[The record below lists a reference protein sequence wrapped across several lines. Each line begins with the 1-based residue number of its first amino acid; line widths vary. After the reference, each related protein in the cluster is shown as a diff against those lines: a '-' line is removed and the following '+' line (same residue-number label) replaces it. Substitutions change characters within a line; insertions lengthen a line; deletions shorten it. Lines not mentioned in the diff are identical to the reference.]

1 MGKVQLYERRSLDSS
16 LVGTPEVSN
25 AGNDIMAIGEEV
37 AQLTQQK
44 IKIENAKIA
53 IADNIEAEKY
63 RIQYENE
70 LYKRNEKAKQDN
82 VNNPYAVADTAY
94 EMGLAYADEVASSI
108 GNPRVKEKFL
118 SKAQKSAEQV
128 QDKSREWA
136 SRTTAENAFV
146 NTGESLELLT
156 AQAGVIKDTSDLE
169 GLLDSAERLAFNS
182 AGVIGVERAHKLY
195 ETAKKSIY
203 ENFAY
208 SNIDRNPHSVKALVD
223 SGMFDGV
230 LDEKEQLSLKSS
242 ADALARKRELEVQRQ
257 NKSARIDTISVLYD
271 KEAQGKLTLAE
282 VNNAIIAFQNSGAGV
297 GEIKSLLAIKKSLLH
312 GNGGGG
318 GKPGKS
324 KYRNKEEATIALTER
339 YLQVFTDVGV
349 KGEVYEDAALSDLSE
364 LQNDIVSASSAGLL
378 NKQTAGAMQRAITK
392 GKRTI
397 SEKTKEVTT
406 DKGGLLGIGKKTK
419 TVPLGVYNDG
429 YSKINKFA
437 GMNFKNPALQK
448 QVKSMMLTY
457 YVNNYEKAEK
467 LDPTINFADF
477 TIDKFRRKYG
487 K

>member
-16 LVGTPEVSN
+16 LVGTPGVSN
-25 AGNDIMAIGEEV
+25 AGNDIMAMGEEV

-44 IKIENAKIA
+44 IKIENEKIA

-94 EMGLAYADEVASSI
+94 EMGLAYADEVASGI

-242 ADALARKRELEVQRQ
+242 ADALARKRELRC
-257 NKSARIDTISVLYD
+257 
-271 KEAQGKLTLAE
+271 
-282 VNNAIIAFQNSGAGV
+282 
-297 GEIKSLLAIKKSLLH
+297 SL
-312 GNGGGG
+312 
-318 GKPGKS
+318 
-324 KYRNKEEATIALTER
+324 
-339 YLQVFTDVGV
+339 
-349 KGEVYEDAALSDLSE
+349 
-364 LQNDIVSASSAGLL
+364 
-378 NKQTAGAMQRAITK
+378 
-392 GKRTI
+392 
-397 SEKTKEVTT
+397 
-406 DKGGLLGIGKKTK
+406 
-419 TVPLGVYNDG
+419 
-429 YSKINKFA
+429 
-437 GMNFKNPALQK
+437 
-448 QVKSMMLTY
+448 
-457 YVNNYEKAEK
+457 
-467 LDPTINFADF
+467 
-477 TIDKFRRKYG
+477 
-487 K
+487 